1 MTLQPN
7 TFEYNLLFY
16 LTIILIIV
24 KVLLSTYLGIKVLK
38 KRKQEQ
44 EIEFLFA
51 FFILLLSGVISR
63 IIYFYFD
70 FFLTQNN
77 PDNYVENVIY
87 WKIASA
93 IGICGSAVVMFA
105 VDRKVLK
112 FKLKG
117 IFSYILIATAVIVLI
132 YPVNTVADF
141 NTVANIIVLSF
152 LAIILLPAVFFYVG
166 VKIHPS
172 PRALSAFAIA
182 IGIIVYMIGTIMV
195 NETFFGFIDT
205 AIRFLLFVILKI
217 AGLAMMSYGVT
228 KLYE

>member
-1 MTLQPN
+1 
-7 TFEYNLLFY
+7 
-16 LTIILIIV
+16 
-24 KVLLSTYLGIKVLK
+24 
-38 KRKQEQ
+38 
-44 EIEFLFA
+44 
-51 FFILLLSGVISR
+51 
-63 IIYFYFD
+63 
-70 FFLTQNN
+70 
-77 PDNYVENVIY
+77 
-87 WKIASA
+87 
-93 IGICGSAVVMFA
+93 
-105 VDRKVLK
+105 
-112 FKLKG
+112 
-117 IFSYILIATAVIVLI
+117 
-132 YPVNTVADF
+132 
-141 NTVANIIVLSF
+141 VANIIVLSF